1 MNKFNIAVLILFLA
15 CGDTSQDSKKKISST
30 ITNPIFLGMF
40 IEYQGI
46 LDEYEAIM
54 RNMDSDDFSKISNI
68 ESIAKRVSG
77 WIDKWEKEIKEADLS
92 HEEKIE
98 IINEYERISRKYRN

>member
-1 MNKFNIAVLILFLA
+1 VNKVYILVLILLFA
-15 CGDTSQDSKKKISST
+15 CGDTSKDSEGGASSK
-30 ITNPIFLGMF
+30 ITNPIFLEMF
-40 IEYQGI
+40 KEYQGI

-54 RNMDSDDFSKISNI
+54 LSVDLDDFNKISNI
-68 ESIAKRVSG
+68 ESIAKRVST